1 MAKFAVG
8 IEYSGLAYCGWQRQP
23 HCDSVQQAVEAAISF
38 VANHPVELG
47 CAGRTDS
54 GVHAIEQ
61 VAHFES
67 DSKRSERAWMLGSN
81 SKLPKDIRLK
91 WVVPVDDSFHAR
103 FGATAREY
111 RYVVLNTPVASAI
124 FSHLSTWEY
133 QRLEHKLMHDCAQIL
148 LGEHDFGAFRAA
160 GCQSKTAMRNIQ
172 SIKVDRDGNMIYF
185 DIKANAFLYHMVRN
199 IVGSL
204 LLVGRGEKSTEWFEQ
219 VFNSNDR
226 TLAAPTAPASGL
238 YFVKAFYAA
247 HFNLPQKQEK
257 PVLF

>member
-8 IEYSGLAYCGWQRQP
+8 IEYSGQAYCGWQRQP
-23 HCDSVQQAVEAAISF
+23 HCYSVQQAVETAISF

-61 VAHFES
+61 IAHFES
-67 DSKRSERAWMLGSN
+67 ESKRSERAWMLGSN
-81 SKLPKDIRLK
+81 TKLPKDIRLK
-91 WVVPVDDSFHAR
+91 WVVPVDGSFHAR
-103 FGATAREY
+103 FSATAREY
-111 RYVVLNTPVASAI
+111 RYVVLNMPVASAI
-124 FSHLSTWEY
+124 FSHLSAWEY
-133 QRLEHKLMHDCAQIL
+133 QPLEHNLMHDCAQIL

-160 GCQSKTAMRNIQ
+160 GCQSKTAMRDLQ
-172 SIKVDRDGNMIYF
+172 SIQVSRNGNMIYF

-204 LLVGRGEKSTEWFEQ
+204 LLIGRGEKSKEWFGQ
-219 VFNSNDR
+219 VFSSKDR
-226 TLAAPTAPASGL
+226 TLAAPTASASGL
-238 YFVKAFYAA
+238 YFVKAFYPE
-247 HFNLPQKQEK
+247 HYNLPQKLEK